1 MRGPKGQ
8 CNRFVASCFCNVSLE
23 WTISI
28 IQQNDTYFPDAEWFA
43 ARETTLTGKIYWI
56 FLCVFVCYSLYC
68 PVCKYIYIFQSI
80 LYSFCV
86 ILSPVKIMKVT
97 MAVDLRSY
105 QQLLS
110 LDFWFQ
116 RITFLFSGPTGGAWG
131 WHVLWR
137 RWDIW
142 RRTWGMAMPGV
153 VVRWMLSSKKI
164 YQQHDSPVI

>member
-80 LYSFCV
+80 LYSFSV
-86 ILSPVKIMKVT
+86 ILSPVKNNEGHHGCWLKVIPTASITGLLVSTNHFFVFGANRRSMRMTCFMKK
-97 MAVDLRSY
+97 MRYMEKNMRNGHA
-105 QQLLS
+105 
-110 LDFWFQ
+110 W
-116 RITFLFSGPTGGAWG
+116 SGSEVNA
-131 WHVLWR
+131 
-137 RWDIW
+137 
-142 RRTWGMAMPGV
+142 
-153 VVRWMLSSKKI
+153 
-164 YQQHDSPVI
+164 QF